1 MDYVAPST
9 LEDAYR
15 ALEAEDALCLA
26 GGQSLVAMMN
36 LGLVAPARLVS
47 LRRIEALRGIAA
59 EPDGGL
65 RIGAMTTHAE
75 LAALAPTPGSPPR
88 ERGGVPRP
96 SPQAAG
102 GRGPPGPALLAQAAR
117 VVAYPAVRAWGT
129 IGGAVAHADP
139 AADYPAALVAAD
151 ASIEV
156 ASVAGN
162 RRIAA
167 REFFRGIFET
177 ALAKG
182 EIVTAI
188 HVPAGPPGGG
198 AAYQKLSLVA
208 GDFAILSVAAIVAA
222 HGARGDRRLRP
233 DTAPCRGSR
242 SRRRG
247 AARSRTHASR
257 RKCDPPSDHRAS
269 AAYRRKVLPEL
280 IRRAVRAAQQ

>member
-1 MDYVAPST
+1 M
-9 LEDAYR
+9 
-15 ALEAEDALCLA
+15 
-26 GGQSLVAMMN
+26 
-36 LGLVAPARLVS
+36 
-47 LRRIEALRGIAA
+47 
-59 EPDGGL
+59 
-65 RIGAMTTHAE
+65 
-75 LAALAPTPGSPPR
+75 
-88 ERGGVPRP
+88 
-96 SPQAAG
+96 
-102 GRGPPGPALLAQAAR
+102 
-117 VVAYPAVRAWGT
+117 RAWGT

-156 ASVAGN
+156 ASAAGD

-177 ALAKG
+177 ALGKG

-208 GDFAILSVAAIVAA
+208 GDFAILSVAAIVA
-222 HGARGDRRLRP
+222 GTARVAIGGCGPTPLYADDL
-233 DTAPCRGSR
+233 DLAD
-242 SRRRG
+242 
-247 AARSRTHASR
+247 AALLEAGRTLAAQS
-257 RKCDPPSDHRAS
+257 DPPDDHRAS